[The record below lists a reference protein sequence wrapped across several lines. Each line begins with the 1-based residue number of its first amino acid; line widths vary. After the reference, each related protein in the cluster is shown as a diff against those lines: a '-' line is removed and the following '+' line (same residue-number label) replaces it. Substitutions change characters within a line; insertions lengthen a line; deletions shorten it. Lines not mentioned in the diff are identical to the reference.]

1 MQRDLEALEVVC
13 THYGALYS
21 KEALRKE
28 KHRVRT
34 LQRQLSKLEVQNRIL
49 KSANLAYR
57 QAVQQ
62 WRISY
67 ANVSVHVQTLT
78 NALRTEHWV

>member
-28 KHRVRT
+28 KNRVRV
-34 LQRQLSKLEVQNRIL
+34 LQRHVSKLEVENRIL
-49 KSANLAYR
+49 KSENLASR

-62 WRISY
+62 WRNSY
-67 ANVSVHVQTLT
+67 ACVSVHVQKLN
-78 NALRTEHWV
+78 NALRMEHWV

>member
-13 THYGALYS
+13 THYGAVYS

-28 KHRVRT
+28 KNRVRV
-34 LQRQLSKLEVQNRIL
+34 LQRQISKLEVENRIL

-62 WRISY
+62 WRNSY
-67 ANVSVHVQTLT
+67 ACVSVHVQKLN